1 VKRLLDALKGES
13 FSADVFPD
21 FLEAFSAV
29 FKCSISPETLRS
41 LALFVTFA
49 LQDSRAFPNR
59 LSKGT
64 LISRQAPKD
73 LNGQGT
79 VYTGRERSSSR
90 PSPFNAPISPSS
102 EVSRFEIGV
111 QMLEVFTEVLC
122 EPGTDIVYKFA
133 TTVTNKVRN
142 DARLQ
147 RIC

>member
-1 VKRLLDALKGES
+1 LKGES

-59 LSKGT
+59 TSTIAKRNRLG
-64 LISRQAPKD
+64 P
-73 LNGQGT
+73 LNGHGGP
-79 VYTGRERSSSR
+79 VTGRERSASG
-90 PSPFNAPISPSS
+90 PSPFNAPISPAM
-102 EVSRFEIGV
+102 EVSRYEIGV

-122 EPGTDIVYKFA
+122 EPGTEIVYKFA
-133 TTVTNKVRN
+133 TTVTNKVSEYQHMR
-142 DARLQ
+142 DHQLT
-147 RIC
+147 